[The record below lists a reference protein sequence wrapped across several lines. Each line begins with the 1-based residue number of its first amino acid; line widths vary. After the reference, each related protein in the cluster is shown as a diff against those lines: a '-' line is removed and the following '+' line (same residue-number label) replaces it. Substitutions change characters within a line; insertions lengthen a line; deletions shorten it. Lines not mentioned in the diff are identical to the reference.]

1 MSQRPASRFRREA
14 FAVPSRVLGHAVSGE
29 VWTAVGLAG
38 DAPAPM
44 LVVHDG
50 PSYDVEAD
58 VTTYL
63 QDHIDRRALPP
74 LRATLLRADR
84 RDVWFSAN
92 PAYATAMALEVMPYL
107 VTRWSAT
114 RAIGVGASLGA
125 LAWLHAQSSYPQL
138 VDGLFLQSGSYFRPE
153 TDPQE
158 SGFSEFPA
166 IVGFVGSVRRGNR
179 RPRPVPTVVTCGADE
194 ENLANNRR
202 MVRVLIRLGY
212 RVRFAVV
219 PGGHDFISW
228 RAALDPHLPDLVRAA
243 LALPPSLAAPGTRR
257 SGSG

>member
-1 MSQRPASRFRREA
+1 MSQRPAHRFRREA
-14 FAVPSRVLGHAVSGE
+14 FAVASRVLEHAVCGE

-50 PSYDVEAD
+50 PSYDAEAD
-58 VTTYL
+58 LTTYL

-74 LRATLLRADR
+74 LRAALLRADL

-92 PAYATAMALEVMPYL
+92 PAYATAMAEEVMPYL
-107 VTRWSAT
+107 VARWSAT
-114 RAIGVGASLGA
+114 RSIGVGASLGA
-125 LAWLHAQSSYPQL
+125 LAWLHAQSSYPQV

-158 SGFSEFPA
+158 SGFREFPA
-166 IVGFVGSVRRGNR
+166 IVGFVSSVRRGNR
-179 RPRPVPTVVTCGADE
+179 RTRPVPTVVTCGADE

-228 RAALDPHLPDLVRAA
+228 RAAFDPHLPDLVRAA
-243 LALPPSLAAPGTRR
+243 LAVHASRADPGARR
-257 SGSG
+257 SGTG